1 MGNILMGYSSPT
13 TTLKFDV
20 KNEKRFIKQVIKL
33 IYDADIDNVIFID
46 GNSRNLSKDNIY
58 ISE

>member
-1 MGNILMGYSSPT
+1 MGYKTKT
-13 TTLKFDV
+13 TTLNFEV
-20 KNEKRFIKQVIKL
+20 KNERKFIKQVIKL

>member
-1 MGNILMGYSSPT
+1 MLLERQYNISMMIGLKWKVFQLIFSSIF
-13 TTLKFDV
+13 L
-20 KNEKRFIKQVIKL
+20 
-33 IYDADIDNVIFID
+33 IDNVIFID